1 MKLCMV
7 GAGYVGL
14 VSGAGFAE
22 MGNQVIC
29 ADVDRAKVATLR
41 AGRMPIVEP
50 ELDELVARSVAARR
64 LSFTDDLASAIAA
77 SDVIFIAVGTPG
89 HPDGSVDT
97 SAVESVAH
105 AVAHHVTKETVL
117 VLKSTVPPGTNRKVS
132 AIVAQAA
139 HPVHVVSNP
148 EFLKEGDA
156 IRDFMWPD
164 RIIIGCAPGDE
175 VARVVMRRVYQPLC
189 HERDRIIWMDPV
201 SAELT
206 KYAGNA
212 LLAMRISFMN
222 EVALLCERLGA
233 DVHQVRWGIGSDH
246 RIGAKFLYAG
256 AGYGGSCFPKDVRAL
271 IHAGRENG
279 VELELVGAT
288 DRVNRRQKK
297 VLLEKV
303 RSSVGGELRGKTIG
317 IWGMAFKPRTDDVRE
332 APSMALIE
340 GVLSEGARVIVH
352 DPAGCGDALRRF
364 GGRAKLAGDA
374 YEAAEGA
381 DVLVLVTEWREYHN
395 PDFKRLKSIM
405 RNPALV
411 DGRNIWAGFGLREQG
426 FIYTGVGVRG

>member
-29 ADVDRAKVATLR
+29 ADVDRAKIATLR
-41 AGRMPIVEP
+41 AGRLPIVEP
-50 ELDELVARSVAARR
+50 ELDQLVARSVAAGR
-64 LSFTDDLASAIAA
+64 LTFTHDLPAA
-77 SDVIFIAVGTPG
+77 VADSEVVFIAVGTPG

-97 SAVESVAH
+97 SSVE
-105 AVAHHVTKETVL
+105 AVAHTVAQAARRELVL
-117 VLKSTVPPGTNRKVS
+117 VLKSTVPPGTNQKVS
-132 AIVAQAA
+132 AIVAKASY
-139 HPVHVVSNP
+139 PIHVVSNP

-164 RIIIGCAPGDE
+164 RIVIGCHEDDE
-175 VARVVMRRVYQPLC
+175 VGKRVMRRLYQPLC
-189 HERDRIIWMDPV
+189 QERDRIIWMDPV

-206 KYAGNA
+206 KYAGNT

-233 DVHQVRWGIGSDH
+233 DVHLVRWGVGSDQRIGS
-246 RIGAKFLYAG
+246 KFLYAG

-271 IHAGRENG
+271 IHIGRQHG
-279 VELELVGAT
+279 VELELATAT
-288 DRVNRRQKK
+288 DRVNRRQRK

-303 RSSVGGELRGKTIG
+303 KKSVGGDLQGKSIG

-332 APSMALIE
+332 SPSMRLIE
-340 GVLSEGARVIVH
+340 DLVSAGASVMAH
-352 DPAGCGDALRRF
+352 DPAGSCDMLARF
-364 GGRAKLAGDA
+364 GGRAKFASDP

-405 RNPALV
+405 RRPALV

-426 FIYTGVGVRG
+426 FSYTGIGVRA

>member
-50 ELDELVARSVAARR
+50 ELDQLVARSVEARR
-64 LSFTDDLASAIAA
+64 LSFTDDLPSAIAA
-77 SDVIFIAVGTPG
+77 SDVVFIAVGTPG

-97 SAVESVAH
+97 SAVE
-105 AVAHHVTKETVL
+105 AVAHTVAQSVRKETVL
-117 VLKSTVPPGTNRKVS
+117 VLKSTVPPGTNQMVS
-132 AIVAQAA
+132 GIVAKAA
-139 HPVHVVSNP
+139 HRMHVVSNP

-164 RIIIGCAPGDE
+164 RIVIGCAPGDE
-175 VARVVMRRVYQPLC
+175 VAKDVMRRVYQPLC

-271 IHAGRENG
+271 IHVGRQNG
-279 VELELVGAT
+279 LELELVSAT
-288 DRVNRRQKK
+288 DRVNRRQRK
-297 VLLEKV
+297 VLLDKV
-303 RSSVGGELRGKTIG
+303 RSSVGGDLRGKTIG

-332 APSMALIE
+332 APAMALIE
-340 GVLSEGARVIVH
+340 DLVGEGASVMAH
-352 DPAGCGDALRRF
+352 DPAGSDHALAKF
-364 GGRAKLAGDA
+364 GPRAKLARDA

-381 DVLVLVTEWREYHN
+381 DCLVLVTEWREYHN

-405 RNPALV
+405 RRPALV
-411 DGRNIWAGFGLREQG
+411 DGRNVWAGFGLREQG
-426 FIYTGVGVRG
+426 FVYIGVGVRG

>member
-29 ADVDRAKVATLR
+29 ADADRAKVATLR

-50 ELDELVARSVAARR
+50 ELDQLVARSVDAGR
-64 LSFTDDLASAIAA
+64 LSFTDELSSAIAA
-77 SDVIFIAVGTPG
+77 SDVVFVAVGTPG

-105 AVAHHVTKETVL
+105 AVARSVRKETVL
-117 VLKSTVPPGTNRKVS
+117 VLKSTVPPGTNRKIS

-139 HPVHVVSNP
+139 HPIHVVSNP

-164 RIIIGCAPGDE
+164 RIIIGCAPDDE
-175 VARVVMRRVYQPLC
+175 VARTVMRRLYQPLC
-189 HERDRIIWMDPV
+189 HECDRIIWMDPI

-271 IHAGRENG
+271 IHAGRQHG
-279 VELELVGAT
+279 VELELVSAT

-303 RSSVGGELRGKTIG
+303 RSSVGGELRGKAIG

-340 GVLSEGARVIVH
+340 AVVQEGARVMVH
-352 DPAGCGDALRRF
+352 DPAGSRKALERF
-364 GGRAKLAGDA
+364 GGRASLAGDA